1 MSNYQPYKSIILN
14 HTVEIVNKEWL
25 SHNMIRFVLEKP
37 SKYKSTIG
45 QAIELSLSTKDFADK
60 FAPFTL
66 TSLPEDDY
74 LELMI
79 KIYPDHKGLTL
90 ALSKRNIN
98 DEIIIT
104 DAWDSY
110 KYKGAGTF
118 IAGGSG
124 ITPFIPM
131 IRNLKKNDTI
141 ADNRLIYAN
150 RNANDII
157 IKDELE
163 NALAKNFINIL
174 SGESGSAYDF
184 GRINMEYLK
193 KRIAGFNQFFY
204 ICGPD
209 KFSESVKND
218 LLGLG
223 AKENKI
229 QIGY

>member
-1 MSNYQPYKSIILN
+1 MN
-14 HTVEIVNKEWL
+14 HTVKIINKEWL
-25 SHNMIRFVLEKP
+25 SHNMIRFVVEKP
-37 SKYKSTIG
+37 STYKSTIG
-45 QAIELSLSTKDFADK
+45 QAIELSLGTKDFADK

-66 TSLPEDDY
+66 TSLPEDEY

-79 KIYPDHKGLTL
+79 KIYPEHEGLTL
-90 ALSKRNIN
+90 ALSKQNIN

-110 KYKGAGTF
+110 EYKGAGTF

-131 IRNLKKNDTI
+131 IRNLKRNNAI
-141 ADNRLIYAN
+141 ADNRLVYAN
-150 RNANDII
+150 RSSNDII
-157 IKDELE
+157 INDELE

-174 SGESGSAYDF
+174 SDETDTAYDF
-184 GRINMEYLK
+184 GRIDMEYLK
-193 KRIAGFNQFFY
+193 KKIPEFNQFFY

-209 KFSESVKND
+209 EFSESVKKD
-218 LLGLG
+218 LLSLG
-223 AKENKI
+223 ANENKI

>member
-1 MSNYQPYKSIILN
+1 MN
-14 HTVEIVNKEWL
+14 HTVKIKNKESL

-37 SKYKSTIG
+37 SNYKSTIG
-45 QAIELSLSTKDFADK
+45 QALELNLNTKDSSDK

-66 TSLPEDDY
+66 TSLPENDY

-90 ALSKRNIN
+90 ALSERKIN

-110 KYKGAGTF
+110 EYKGAGTF

-131 IRNLKKNDTI
+131 IRNLKQNNEI
-141 ADNRLIYAN
+141 GESRLIYAN
-150 RNANDII
+150 RNSNDII

-163 NALAKNFINIL
+163 SALNKNFINIL
-174 SGESGSAYDF
+174 SDENGTIYDF
-184 GRINMEYLK
+184 GRIDSEFLK

-218 LLGLG
+218 LISLGV
-223 AKENKI
+223 KEKKI